1 MEGTRTVGVRGWREQ
16 GQWVVRGWREQG
28 QWEIGGGGSKD
39 SG

>member
-1 MEGTRTVGVRGWREQ
+1 MGDRGWREQ

-28 QWEIGGGGSKD
+28 QWELGGGGSKD